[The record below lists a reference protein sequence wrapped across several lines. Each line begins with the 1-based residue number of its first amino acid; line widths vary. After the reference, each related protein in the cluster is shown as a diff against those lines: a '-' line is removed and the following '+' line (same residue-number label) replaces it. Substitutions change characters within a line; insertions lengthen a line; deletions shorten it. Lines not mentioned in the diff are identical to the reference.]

1 MHLFILE
8 QISDNFTSWK
18 SKKKEENSGISAML
32 CGSSKEKDK
41 NKSKKNKPKEIKV
54 FVDKELDELKLGK
67 DNKTKLIK
75 ALLGA
80 TMHTQQYD
88 IS

>member
-1 MHLFILE
+1 
-8 QISDNFTSWK
+8 
-18 SKKKEENSGISAML
+18 ML

-54 FVDKELDELKLGK
+54 FIDKELDELKLGK

-80 TMHTQQYD
+80 TMHT
-88 IS
+88 